1 MTYEWELQIEFKDEV
16 ITLLEEYRIDSY
28 TAEDIDDERF
38 SLSIGIN
45 YTLASKLMQE
55 FEDNGWV

>member
-28 TAEDIDDERF
+28 TAEDINDERF

>member
-1 MTYEWELQIEFKDEV
+1 MTYEWELLIEFKDEV
-16 ITLLEEYRIDSY
+16 ITLLKEYRINSY

-38 SLSIGIN
+38 SLSIEIN

>member
-1 MTYEWELQIEFKDEV
+1 MIYEWELRIEFKDEV

-28 TAEDIDDERF
+28 TAEDMDDERF

-55 FEDNGWV
+55 FEDNDWV